1 VIDSVLRSY
10 CWIVPIEQ
18 RIIKFKTGMQ
28 SLAVKTLKMFPYW
41 DLTKIS
47 FILQTKK
54 ALFST

>member
-1 VIDSVLRSY
+1 
-10 CWIVPIEQ
+10 VPIEQ